1 MSNVK
6 EFDFKR
12 TPKALEI
19 DQRRLIVASL
29 LVRGDSYRE
38 MADKVG
44 VGSTQTIWA
53 DVQAI
58 LDEWRKYHMDDINRY
73 MLVELRK
80 TMEIEKEAW
89 LAWERSKLDKQRI
102 RTTEAIM
109 DDGYDGDEIPF
120 GSTAVGLI
128 PTERQTTLEGRSGD
142 PAYLLVIDKMIDK
155 RARLLGLYAPE
166 RMQMADLEDMG
177 DSGDQAKATLLGRL
191 LSRPANGNPTNETGQ
206 SD

>member
-6 EFDFKR
+6 EFNFKR
-12 TPKALEI
+12 TPKMLEV
-19 DQRRLIVASL
+19 DQRRLVVASL

-44 VGSTQTIWA
+44 VKSTQTIWA

-80 TMEIEKEAW
+80 TMEIDKEAW

-109 DDGYDGDEIPF
+109 DAHGDEIPF
-120 GSTAVGLI
+120 GSAVVGLI

-166 RMQMADLEDMG
+166 RMQMTDSEDMG
-177 DSGDQAKATLLGRL
+177 DSGDQAKATLLGKL
-191 LSRPANGNPTNETGQ
+191 LSRPANGSPTNETGQ